1 MLQIIIML
9 YFILKE
15 GNMKIGIIGLG
26 LIGGS
31 IFKDLVKLGYDV
43 MAVSNS
49 QSGERI
55 YKDYNILKA
64 CELVFVCSPM
74 NKTLSILDKLEEIL
88 DENTVV
94 TDVCS
99 LKNFVCNKK
108 RPYKF
113 VPSHPMAGTEHK
125 GFENSF
131 EGLFKNAKWVITPVY
146 GNDERLIK
154 VINDLGAKIVETTP
168 EKHDEAVALI
178 SHMPMVIAQA
188 IFKTA
193 SENELALEIASS
205 GFRDMTRLAMSN
217 TEMANDMV
225 MMNSDNIQTSI
236 LKLYKSIGDLTN
248 SDYLEQIEEI
258 KSNRQSMFL

>member
-1 MLQIIIML
+1 
-9 YFILKE
+9 
-15 GNMKIGIIGLG
+15 MKIGIIGLG

-31 IFKDLVKLGYDV
+31 IFKDLLKLRYDV
-43 MAVSNS
+43 IAVSKS
-49 QSGERI
+49 QNGDKI
-55 YKDYNILKA
+55 YKDYSVLKG
-64 CELVFVCSPM
+64 CDIVFVCSAM
-74 NKTLSILDKLEEIL
+74 NKTLSILDELENIL
-88 DENTVV
+88 DDKTIV

-99 LKNFVCNKK
+99 LKKFVCNKK

-113 VPSHPMAGTEHK
+113 IPSHPMAGTEHK

-146 GNDERLIK
+146 GSDEKLVKI
-154 VINDLGAKIVETTP
+154 INDLGAKIVEATP

-193 SENELALEIASS
+193 SENPLALEIASS

-225 MMNSDNIQTSI
+225 MMNSENIQTSI

-248 SDYLEQIEEI
+248 SDYLKQINEI
-258 KSNRQSMFL
+258 KLNRQSMFL